1 MEKGYLD
8 MEKGGQGVDGAMAG
22 HQDGGWTEG
31 GWLLLPKEKTTNDVK
46 KIEKNQYQQPIILLC
61 QLCLM

>member
-46 KIEKNQYQQPIILLC
+46 KISINNR
-61 QLCLM
+61 